1 MRSTRQVKRKFNEA
15 CKKQNESRCGSV
27 KKSANGTGRGD
38 RKSAEC
44 KSIMLDR
51 NPGVLP
57 CRVAPLSGQTMPSSI
72 FAIESGRNPPS
83 DFQIHQK
90 NSSAKIILQ
99 LFPLNENTRLG
110 LEKDGYNPFLE
121 LSLSAGKKISSVIK
135 HLNSKWGSSS
145 MANGQLMLFPYNMKT
160 EKIAS
165 CRKWTSNDSGVTAGE
180 VYVAVESPSIFRLRY
195 GWFSNIQV
203 EMFGA
208 ASKSSPV
215 KFQIESDSN
224 KRSCS
229 RVLEITENRDEKGK
243 LTVEDTRDP
252 VNIIEVVDSDVNEL
266 KTLDHAND
274 EATTH
279 VGRPIQSTVH
289 WDDSLTN
296 LSIGGLLSE
305 VSLQGKISNSVNKSG
320 VPPIG
325 SISDMGIGGMLSEA
339 SLQGKIGNA
348 DLKLDSESSLQPI
361 ISASNDISIRGLLS
375 EASLLSSK
383 SKSGVQQTMEGS
395 SAPLQSP
402 WDDNLTTL
410 SIGGLLSE
418 ASLQE
423 KVNGCHSGLK
433 GSKSSFQPSTSLSDS
448 FDAFIAAQLNSHSQA
463 LKPASHESH
472 SSILD
477 AEETCHAFP
486 VRKLPSS
493 SKDTITS
500 NRGAGSQGF
509 SNDTSSEPFRFPNI
523 AEMNNQ
529 SVLANVSSSQE
540 LKTNPLSRSRGVY
553 DEESN
558 LGLSSIKLVRSG
570 DSISISEI
578 VR

>member
-1 MRSTRQVKRKFNEA
+1 M
-15 CKKQNESRCGSV
+15 
-27 KKSANGTGRGD
+27 
-38 RKSAEC
+38 
-44 KSIMLDR
+44 
-51 NPGVLP
+51 
-57 CRVAPLSGQTMPSSI
+57 
-72 FAIESGRNPPS
+72 
-83 DFQIHQK
+83 
-90 NSSAKIILQ
+90 
-99 LFPLNENTRLG
+99 
-110 LEKDGYNPFLE
+110 
-121 LSLSAGKKISSVIK
+121 
-135 HLNSKWGSSS
+135 
-145 MANGQLMLFPYNMKT
+145 
-160 EKIAS
+160 
-165 CRKWTSNDSGVTAGE
+165 
-180 VYVAVESPSIFRLRY
+180 
-195 GWFSNIQV
+195 
-203 EMFGA
+203 
-208 ASKSSPV
+208 
-215 KFQIESDSN
+215 
-224 KRSCS
+224 
-229 RVLEITENRDEKGK
+229 
-243 LTVEDTRDP
+243 
-252 VNIIEVVDSDVNEL
+252 
-266 KTLDHAND
+266 
-274 EATTH
+274 
-279 VGRPIQSTVH
+279 H

-305 VSLQGKISNSVNKSG
+305 ISLQGKIGNSVNKSG

-325 SISDMGIGGMLSEA
+325 SISDIGIGGMLSEA

-348 DLKLDSESSLQPI
+348 NLKLDSESSLQPI

-410 SIGGLLSE
+410 SIGGLLSA

-500 NRGAGSQGF
+500 NRGAGSQRF

-523 AEMNNQ
+523 AEVCLDILF
-529 SVLANVSSSQE
+529 SLTLTA
-540 LKTNPLSRSRGVY
+540 TNFLVFKLPLH
-553 DEESN
+553 EF
-558 LGLSSIKLVRSG
+558 
-570 DSISISEI
+570 
-578 VR
+578 